1 MTRTPVGEGSPLPT
15 GWISTRCQVRVTFA
29 SMRRQNRCVDERK
42 LVLDLTQMGGRA
54 VARGDLQLD
63 AGGPLDRHVGVV
75 VGDAALDRL
84 VVVGR
89 ALVHDVRRV
98 GDDEEAVREPNRAI
112 ELVEVLLVE
121 AERLPL
127 AERRRAAPQV

>member
-1 MTRTPVGEGSPLPT
+1 MSRSRGADPSRAETWR
-15 GWISTRCQVRVTFA
+15 
-29 SMRRQNRCVDERK
+29 SM
-42 LVLDLTQMGGRA
+42 
-54 VARGDLQLD
+54 

-75 VGDAALDRL
+75 VRDAALDRL

-98 GDDEEAVREPNRAI
+98 GENDEPVREPDRAV

-127 AERRRAAPQV
+127 AEGGRAAAEVDDHVEDRAAAA